1 MSIVQNEVANYA
13 KMSIATM
20 VELVRKGNVNALMVI
35 VAAHVKKKVGCTEN
49 KRINGGQGDCC
60 SFKVAT

>member
-20 VELVRKGNVNALMVI
+20 EELVRKGNVNALMVI

-49 KRINGGQGDCC
+49 K
-60 SFKVAT
+60 K